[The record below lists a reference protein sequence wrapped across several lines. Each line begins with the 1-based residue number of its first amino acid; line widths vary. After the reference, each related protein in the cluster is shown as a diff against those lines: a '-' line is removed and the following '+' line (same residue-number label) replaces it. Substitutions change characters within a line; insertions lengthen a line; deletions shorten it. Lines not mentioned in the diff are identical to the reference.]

1 VDTPNP
7 HHPTTETLRA
17 YSLGKLDDA
26 SAEAVL
32 KHIEDCEKCRRQL
45 AEMSLDSFLG
55 RLRYAQEGPQTSIA
69 GSAVPVVPSAGPT
82 VDDDAIVDSSA
93 SPCMS
98 STGQV
103 DETSDALNCPAD
115 TSLPSGTRIGYFGD
129 YELLKA
135 RG

>member
-1 VDTPNP
+1 
-7 HHPTTETLRA
+7 
-17 YSLGKLDDA
+17 
-26 SAEAVL
+26 
-32 KHIEDCEKCRRQL
+32 
-45 AEMSLDSFLG
+45 MSLDSFLG
-55 RLRYAQEGPQTSIA
+55 RLRYAQEGPQASIA

-82 VDDDAIVDSSA
+82 VDDDAIVVSSA